1 VSDAGTP
8 TGDGGPT
15 TATAAEG
22 GLDVATTELPAA
34 GSPAAGRRAA
44 RQRHRHRHESDPDRA
59 PSWRTVRGQFRPKAR
74 WLRPWLRL
82 GLRAQITITFALG
95 GLLLSS
101 LLAGATLYLTRQNLL
116 DQRESDAIR
125 AMNKSAA
132 ELDTALSPTVQA
144 EGLREI
150 VDELSVSEGALPLAE
165 VRTPDIWVAR
175 YPSLFTQDDVPPSLR
190 QMVLSNRPGLM
201 RAEIRGDPAV
211 IVGVPLGKYD
221 GQYYIAISLAD
232 IEDTLR
238 SLSIILV
245 SSAALTTVL
254 AAMLGLWA
262 SRRMLRPLGEVS
274 AAAEAIASGNLDTR
288 LVPPADRDLASL
300 TASFNEMAGA
310 LQERIERDARFAS
323 EVSHE
328 LRSPLMT
335 LTASVEVL
343 ETRREELSE
352 RARTAVDLL
361 ASDLERFKQ
370 LVEDLLEIS
379 RFDVGTARLDLEEI
393 NVVEF
398 VRQATARA
406 SETPI
411 PIVYDPAMAHSYVH
425 ADKRRLARVLQNLID
440 NAAKYGDGATR
451 IEVADLGESMQI
463 AVEDNGPGVPPHE
476 RIVIFDRFSR
486 GGAGGRRGGDSGV
499 GLGLSLVTEH
509 VHLHGGRVWVE
520 DRPDGEEGAR
530 FVVELPIDPQEPV

>member
-1 VSDAGTP
+1 VKS
-8 TGDGGPT
+8 
-15 TATAAEG
+15 
-22 GLDVATTELPAA
+22 
-34 GSPAAGRRAA
+34 
-44 RQRHRHRHESDPDRA
+44 
-59 PSWRTVRGQFRPKAR
+59 QFRPRAQ

-101 LLAGATLYLTRQNLL
+101 LFAGATLYLTRQNLL
-116 DQRESDAIR
+116 DQRETDSINVMR
-125 AMNKSAA
+125 ETAA
-132 ELDTALSPTVQA
+132 DLDGALSPNVSA
-144 EGLREI
+144 EALREI
-150 VDELSVSEGALPLAE
+150 VGNLTTSQGALPLAE
-165 VRTPDIWVAR
+165 VGTPDVWVAR
-175 YPSLFTQDDVPPSLR
+175 YPQRFIQDDVPDSLK
-190 QMVLSNRPGLM
+190 QLVLSSRPGQM
-201 RAEIRGDPAV
+201 RTTIGNDAV
-211 IVGVPLGKYD
+211 LIIGVPLTKYD
-221 GQYYIAISLAD
+221 GQYYIAVPLKD
-232 IEDTLR
+232 IEDTVR
-238 SLSIILV
+238 SLSLILLV
-245 SSAALTTVL
+245 SAALTTGL

-274 AAAEAIASGNLDTR
+274 AAAEAIAGGNLDTR

-310 LQERIERDARFAS
+310 LQERVERDARFAS

-343 ETRREELSE
+343 ETRRDELSE

-411 PIVYDPAMAHSYVH
+411 PIVYDPAMAHTYVH
-425 ADKRRLARVLQNLID
+425 ADKRRLARVVQNLID
-440 NAAKYGDGATR
+440 NAAKYGEGATR

-530 FVVELPIDPQEPV
+530 FVVELPIDPEELP

>member
-1 VSDAGTP
+1 VKQP
-8 TGDGGPT
+8 
-15 TATAAEG
+15 
-22 GLDVATTELPAA
+22 
-34 GSPAAGRRAA
+34 
-44 RQRHRHRHESDPDRA
+44 
-59 PSWRTVRGQFRPKAR
+59 FRPRAR
-74 WLRPWLRL
+74 WLRPWIRL

-116 DQRESDAIR
+116 DKREADAIR
-125 AMNKSAA
+125 VLKDNAGD
-132 ELDTALSPTVQA
+132 LDTNLSPTVSDEA
-144 EGLREI
+144 LREI
-150 VDELSVSEGALPLAE
+150 LNSLDRSQGALPLIRVGGEGGHWVAASARDFNQDDIPLSLSQL
-165 VRTPDIWVAR
+165 VRTNQPAQIRTAVRRA
-175 YPSLFTQDDVPPSLR
+175 PMF
-190 QMVLSNRPGLM
+190 VLGLPLTDFDGEYYL
-201 RAEIRGDPAV
+201 A
-211 IVGVPLGKYD
+211 VPLT
-221 GQYYIAISLAD
+221 D
-232 IEDTLR
+232 IEDTLQ
-238 SLSIILV
+238 SLSIILLG
-245 SSAALTTVL
+245 SAAVTTGL
-254 AAMLGLWA
+254 SAMLGLWA

-274 AAAEAIASGNLDTR
+274 AAAEAIAGGNLDTR

-335 LTASVEVL
+335 LTASVEIL
-343 ETRREELSE
+343 ETRREELPE
-352 RARTAVDLL
+352 RAQMAVDLL
-361 ASDLERFKQ
+361 ASDLDRFKQ

-411 PIVYDPAMAHSYVH
+411 PIVYDPAMAHTYVH
-425 ADKRRLARVLQNLID
+425 ADKRRLARVVQNLID

-451 IEVADLGESMQI
+451 IEVADLGDSMQI

-520 DRPDGEEGAR
+520 DRPDGEQGAR
-530 FVVELPIDPQEPV
+530 FVVELPIDPDVAA

>member
-1 VSDAGTP
+1 
-8 TGDGGPT
+8 
-15 TATAAEG
+15 
-22 GLDVATTELPAA
+22 
-34 GSPAAGRRAA
+34 
-44 RQRHRHRHESDPDRA
+44 
-59 PSWRTVRGQFRPKAR
+59 VRSQFRPRAK

-95 GLLLSS
+95 GLLLSC

-116 DQRESDAIR
+116 DKRETDAIGVLED
-125 AMNKSAA
+125 NAA
-132 ELDTALSPTVQA
+132 VLDGQLSPNVSTTS
-144 EGLREI
+144 LREI
-150 VDELSVSEGALPLAE
+150 LKLLDTSQGALPLVKIGE
-165 VRTPDIWVAR
+165 DGEWVADNAGE
-175 YPSLFTQDDVPPSLR
+175 FTQDDVPGSLR
-190 QMVLSNRPGLM
+190 QLVLTNQPAQIRATVRGQPMFVLGLPLPEFEGEFYT
-201 RAEIRGDPAV
+201 A
-211 IVGVPLGKYD
+211 VPLT
-221 GQYYIAISLAD
+221 D
-232 IEDTLR
+232 IEDTLQ
-238 SLSIILV
+238 SLSLILLG
-245 SSAALTTVL
+245 SAAVTTGL
-254 AAMLGLWA
+254 SATLGLWA
-262 SRRMLRPLGEVS
+262 SRRMLRPLSEVS
-274 AAAEAIASGNLDTR
+274 AAAEAIAGGNLDTR

-300 TASFNEMAGA
+300 SASFNEMAGA
-310 LQERIERDARFAS
+310 LQERVERDARFAS

-343 ETRREELSE
+343 ETRRDELSE

-379 RFDVGTARLDLEEI
+379 RFDVGTAHLDLEEI

-411 PIVYDPAMAHSYVH
+411 PIVYDPAMAHTYVH
-425 ADKRRLARVLQNLID
+425 ADKRRLARVMQNLID

-451 IEVADLGESMQI
+451 IEVADLGDSMQI

-530 FVVELPIDPQEPV
+530 FVVELPIDPEELP

>member
-1 VSDAGTP
+1 VKS
-8 TGDGGPT
+8 
-15 TATAAEG
+15 
-22 GLDVATTELPAA
+22 
-34 GSPAAGRRAA
+34 
-44 RQRHRHRHESDPDRA
+44 
-59 PSWRTVRGQFRPKAR
+59 QFRPRAR

-95 GLLLSS
+95 GLLLSG

-116 DQRESDAIR
+116 DKRETEAIR
-125 AMNKSAA
+125 ILADNASQIDTQLAPNVS
-132 ELDTALSPTVQA
+132 ETVLRDILNDLDTSQ
-144 EGLREI
+144 
-150 VDELSVSEGALPLAE
+150 GALPLIKVGE
-165 VRTPDIWVAR
+165 GGWVAD
-175 YPSLFTQDDVPPSLR
+175 SAGGFNQEDVPPSLSQLVLTNQPA
-190 QMVLSNRPGLM
+190 QMRTSVRDAPMLVLGL
-201 RAEIRGDPAV
+201 
-211 IVGVPLGKYD
+211 PLSDFD
-221 GQYYIAISLAD
+221 GQYYVAVPLKD
-232 IEDTLR
+232 IEDTLQ
-238 SLSIILV
+238 SLSIILLG
-245 SSAALTTVL
+245 AAAVTTAL
-254 AAMLGLWA
+254 SAMLGLWA

-274 AAAEAIASGNLDTR
+274 AAAEAIAGGNLDTR

-343 ETRREELSE
+343 ETRREELSD

-411 PIVYDPAMAHSYVH
+411 PIVYDPAMAHTYVH
-425 ADKRRLARVLQNLID
+425 ADKRRLARVMQNLIE

-451 IEVADLGESMQI
+451 IEITDLGESMQI

-530 FVVELPIDPQEPV
+530 FVVELPIDPEETAA